1 MLTRYGYRIRAA
13 TSGATALEIWR
24 QHHQSIQLVVTDVV
38 MPGGVSGRTLFDQMR
53 SEEPDLKVI
62 FCSGYTDEILGNDA
76 LLRQNP
82 NFIEKPFAP
91 EELVRKIRACL
102 DSAPGTR

>member
-1 MLTRYGYRIRAA
+1 
-13 TSGATALEIWR
+13 
-24 QHHQSIQLVVTDVV
+24 
-38 MPGGVSGRTLFDQMR
+38 MPGGVSGRALFDQMR

-91 EELVRKIRACL
+91 EDLVRKIRTCL
-102 DSAPGTR
+102 DSAQGTS

>member
-1 MLTRYGYRIRAA
+1 
-13 TSGATALEIWR
+13 
-24 QHHQSIQLVVTDVV
+24 
-38 MPGGVSGRTLFDQMR
+38 
-53 SEEPDLKVI
+53 VI

-102 DSAPGTR
+102 DSAHGTR

>member
-1 MLTRYGYRIRAA
+1 
-13 TSGATALEIWR
+13 
-24 QHHQSIQLVVTDVV
+24 
-38 MPGGVSGRTLFDQMR
+38 MR

-76 LLRQNP
+76 RLRQNP

-102 DSAPGTR
+102 DSASGSR